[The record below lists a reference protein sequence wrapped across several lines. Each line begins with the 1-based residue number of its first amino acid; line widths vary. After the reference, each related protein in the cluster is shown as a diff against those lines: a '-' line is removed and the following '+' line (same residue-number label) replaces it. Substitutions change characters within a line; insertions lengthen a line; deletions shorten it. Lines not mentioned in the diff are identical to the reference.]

1 MNVSCGRLRSLA
13 CKGVTTMSVGVA
25 LCASLATVPPAG
37 ADELDDLIAS
47 TEEISQQANSKNEEV
62 KALEAEVADKE
73 ETVAALRRDADAAR
87 DEAAQAFAAQTTFR
101 DEINRISGAR
111 YRGVTLDPITSAMGA
126 TDPQNAIDR
135 MAYLTALTRRTE
147 NVFTQLDTSTRL
159 AATRLNTAS
168 LAATKASNEQQRL
181 QEALDKL
188 RAEQDELSAR
198 QADVQARVD
207 ALTEEAREVW
217 VNHNNPISV
226 AVDFISNSAVVN
238 AAMSKQGAPYSWG
251 AAGPNEFDCSGLV
264 YWAHQQAGKAIP
276 RTSQAQ
282 VAGGTPVSKSELQPG
297 DVVGFYS
304 GVTHVGLY
312 IGNGQV
318 VHASDYGIPVQV
330 VSLDSMPFAGAARY

>member
-13 CKGVTTMSVGVA
+13 LSRVTIMSAGVA
-25 LCASLATVPPAG
+25 LCAPLAAVAPAG
-37 ADELDDLIAS
+37 ADELDELIAS
-47 TEEISQQANSKNEEV
+47 TTEISQQANQKNEEV
-62 KALEAEVADKE
+62 KALEAEVTEKE
-73 ETVAALRRDADAAR
+73 EAVAGLRGEADAAR
-87 DEAAQAFAAQTTFR
+87 EEAEQAFAAQDTFR
-101 DEINRISGAR
+101 EEINRISEAR

-126 TDPQNAIDR
+126 SDPQNAIDR
-135 MAYLTALTRRTE
+135 MAYLTGLTRRTE
-147 NVFTQLDTSTRL
+147 NVFTQLDTTTRL

-168 LAATKASNEQQRL
+168 LAATKAANEQERL
-181 QEALDKL
+181 QEVLDKL
-188 RAEQDELSAR
+188 RGEQEELTAR
-198 QADVQARVD
+198 QAEVQARVD

-217 VNHNNPISV
+217 VNHNNPVAV

-238 AAMSKQGAPYSWG
+238 AAMSKQGSPYAWG

-264 YWAHQQAGKAIP
+264 FWAHQQAGKSIP

-282 VAGGTPVSKSELQPG
+282 VAGGTPVSKADLQPG